1 MHLWAPYI
9 TRTTCCWANSKISFI
24 SVSCKISTEKWRPR
38 VVLVFCSRFFYALS
52 NDWNSTQHWFVSKVV
67 GLHHW
72 IGWWLKFFVWRV
84 LQSGWQRPNWTMAQD
99 FLSDSGRLPC
109 PFVTAIHAGKWDAD
123 SGILSC
129 LITRWNPHS
138 WGCLKG
144 DSDSTITSCLIKR
157 YNPVLGGGV

>member
-9 TRTTCCWANSKISFI
+9 TRSTCWANSKISFI
-24 SVSCKISTEKWRPR
+24 SVSCKVSTEKWRPR
-38 VVLVFCSRFFYALS
+38 VVLVFCSRFFYAPS

-72 IGWWLKFFVWRV
+72 IGWRLKFFLLEEFCTAKWVTRDP
-84 LQSGWQRPNWTMAQD
+84 SGWWHTIFFQTVEYSLALLLLQYMQ
-99 FLSDSGRLPC
+99 
-109 PFVTAIHAGKWDAD
+109 GKWDAD
-123 SGILSC
+123 SSILSC

-144 DSDSTITSCLIKR
+144 DSDSSIPSCLIKR
-157 YNPVLGGGV
+157 